1 MIEDIKKEIDK
12 KYKEYD
18 KSINEQNRCKWS
30 RENETVEVSKSR
42 RSGFLSG
49 LLVSKSIVEKYKG
62 IDKYKNAW
70 EEFKNIVAYD
80 DGEST
85 ETYGEMCSDVI
96 NELEQKHNISKE
108 ME

>member
-18 KSINEQNRCKWS
+18 KPINKQNRCKWS
-30 RENETVEVSKSR
+30 IENETVEVSKAR
-42 RSGFLSG
+42 RNGFLSG
-49 LLVSKSIVEKYKG
+49 LLVSKSIVEKYKD

-70 EEFKNIVAYD
+70 SNLKKHSFNNDYYNTLFV
-80 DGEST
+80 
-85 ETYGEMCSDVI
+85 
-96 NELEQKHNISKE
+96 ELIQGIEKEHNISKG